1 MTNVRLLTK
10 MKNPVLRLQNY
21 IGTQGLFVRDSVA
34 LVGRVFFA
42 LPVIV
47 KWPVRKALLKQLYFT
62 GIQSV
67 GPIGVM
73 GFLAGL
79 IMVMQVSNLVGRNEL
94 LTLQVLI
101 WTVVRELGPLLTAI
115 VIVGRSSSAIASE
128 LAAMRVNGEI
138 KNLQRMGISPVSYLV
153 VPRMVAMTVTGAVL
167 TFYFQVVAIG
177 TGMAV
182 TAWNIDVSLLGEV
195 GHFFEMLSYLELFA
209 ALLKSIC
216 FGMLVSVVSCYY
228 GLTVKRA
235 MTEIPVAA
243 SRAVMRSLLA
253 VFACDGL
260 ITVLVF

>member
-1 MTNVRLLTK
+1 
-10 MKNPVLRLQNY
+10 MKNPFLRLQNVL
-21 IGTQGLFVRDSVA
+21 GTQGLFVRDSIA
-34 LVGRVFFA
+34 LVGQVLYA
-42 LPVIV
+42 LPVVI

-67 GPIGVM
+67 GAISIM
-73 GFLAGL
+73 GFLAGM
-79 IMVMQVSNLVGRNEL
+79 IMVMQVSNLVGRNEQ

-128 LAAMRVNGEI
+128 LAAMQVNGEI
-138 KNLQRMGISPVSYLV
+138 KNLQRMSISPISYLV
-153 VPRMVAMTVTGAVL
+153 VPRMVAMTITSAVL

-177 TGMAV
+177 TGMVV
-182 TAWNIDVSLLGEV
+182 TAWNIDISLLVELSD
-195 GHFFEMLSYLELFA
+195 FFDMLSFREIFA
-209 ALLKSIC
+209 AIMKSIC

-228 GLTVKRA
+228 GLNVKRA

-243 SRAVMRSLLA
+243 SQAVIRSLLA

-260 ITVLVF
+260 LTVLFF

>member
-1 MTNVRLLTK
+1 MLALIN
-10 MKNPVLRLQNY
+10 
-21 IGTQGLFVRDSVA
+21 FVRDQAIAFRDCAS
-34 LVGRVFFA
+34 LFWRVLLR
-42 LPVIV
+42 LPLIV

-67 GPIGVM
+67 GPISGM

-128 LAAMRVNGEI
+128 LAAMQVNGEI
-138 KNLQRMGISPVSYLV
+138 KSLQRMGISPVTYLV
-153 VPRMVAMTVTGAVL
+153 LPRVVAMTLTSVVL
-167 TFYFQVVAIG
+167 TVYFQWVALG
-177 TGMAV
+177 TGMIV

-195 GHFFEMLSYLELFA
+195 NHFFEMLTYLEMVA
-209 ALLKSIC
+209 ALLKSLC
-216 FGMLVSVVSCYY
+216 FGVLVSIVSCYY
-228 GLTVKRA
+228 GLTVTRA
-235 MTEIPVAA
+235 MTEIPMAA
-243 SRAVMRSLLA
+243 SRAVIRSLLV

-260 ITVLVF
+260 ITVLIF

>member
-1 MTNVRLLTK
+1 MTNPLV
-10 MKNPVLRLQNY
+10 RLQNY
-21 IGTQGLFVRDSVA
+21 FATQGLFVRDSVVLA
-34 LVGRVFFA
+34 WQVLYT

-47 KWPVRKALLKQLYFT
+47 KWPVRKALLKQIYFT

-67 GPIGVM
+67 GPIGSM
-73 GFLAGL
+73 GFLAGM

-94 LTLQVLI
+94 LTLQVLV

-128 LAAMRVNGEI
+128 LASMQVNGEI
-138 KNLQRMGISPVSYLV
+138 KSLRRMGISPVPYLV
-153 VPRMVAMTVTGAVL
+153 VPRMVAMTITSLVL

-177 TGMAV
+177 TGMVV
-182 TAWNIDVSLLGEV
+182 TAWNIDVSLVGEV
-195 GHFFEMLSYLELFA
+195 SHFFEILSYQEIFA
-209 ALLKSIC
+209 ALLKSLC

-228 GLTVKRA
+228 GLTVTRA

-243 SRAVMRSLLA
+243 SRAVMRSLIA

>member
-1 MTNVRLLTK
+1 MN
-10 MKNPVLRLQNY
+10 NPFLRLQNFF
-21 IGTQGLFVRDSVA
+21 GTQGLLVRDSLA
-34 LVGRVFFA
+34 LFARVFYA
-42 LPVIV
+42 LPAVL
-47 KWPVRKALLKQLYFT
+47 KWPVRKAFLKQIYFT
-62 GIQSV
+62 GIQSA
-67 GPIGVM
+67 GPVSAT
-73 GFLAGL
+73 GFLVGM

-128 LAAMRVNGEI
+128 LAAMQVNGEI
-138 KNLQRMGISPVSYLV
+138 RSLRRMGISPVSYLV
-153 VPRMVAMTVTGAVL
+153 LPRMLAMTLTSTVL
-167 TFYFQVVAIG
+167 TFYFQVVSIG
-177 TGMAV
+177 TGMVV
-182 TAWNIDVSLLGEV
+182 TAWSIDVSLLGEV
-195 GHFFEMLSYLELFA
+195 GHFFEMLSYREIFA

-228 GLTVKRA
+228 GMKVKRA

-243 SRAVMRSLLA
+243 SNAVMRSLLA

>member
-1 MTNVRLLTK
+1 MRNPLRQFQNLLG
-10 MKNPVLRLQNY
+10 M
-21 IGTQGLFVRDSVA
+21 QGLFVHDSVA
-34 LVGRVFFA
+34 LVGQVFYA
-42 LPVIV
+42 LPGVI
-47 KWPVRKALLKQLYFT
+47 KWPVRNALLKQLYFT

-67 GPIGVM
+67 GPISVM

-94 LTLQVLI
+94 LTLHVLI

-128 LAAMRVNGEI
+128 LAAMQVNGEI
-138 KNLQRMGISPVSYLV
+138 NSLRRMGISPVAYLV
-153 VPRMVAMTVTGAVL
+153 VPRMLAMTITSSVL

-177 TGMAV
+177 TGMVV
-182 TAWNIDVSLLGEV
+182 TAWHIDVSLIGEV
-195 GHFFEMLSYLELFA
+195 NHFFEMLSYQEIFA

-216 FGMLVSVVSCYY
+216 FGILVSVVPCYY
-228 GLTVKRA
+228 GLNVNRT

-260 ITVLVF
+260 ITVLLF

>member
-1 MTNVRLLTK
+1 MRNS
-10 MKNPVLRLQNY
+10 VLRLQNFL
-21 IGTQGLFVRDSVA
+21 GMEGLFVRDGAA
-34 LVGRVFFA
+34 LVGRVLNA
-42 LPVIV
+42 LPVVI
-47 KWPVRKALLKQLYFT
+47 KWPVRKAMLKQFYFT

-67 GPIGVM
+67 GPVSVM

-101 WTVVRELGPLLTAI
+101 WTMVRELGPLLTAI
-115 VIVGRSSSAIASE
+115 VMVGRSSSAIASE
-128 LAAMRVNGEI
+128 LAAMQVNGEI
-138 KNLQRMGISPVSYLV
+138 KSLRRMGISPVAYLV
-153 VPRMVAMTVTGAVL
+153 VPRMLAMTITSSVL

-177 TGMAV
+177 TGMVV
-182 TAWNIDVSLLGEV
+182 TAWNIDVSLIGEV
-195 GHFFEMLSYLELFA
+195 GHFFEMLSYLEIFA

-243 SRAVMRSLLA
+243 SHAVMRSLLA

-260 ITVLVF
+260 ITVLLF